1 MATNDEIIGNKLGG
15 ILCQSD
21 AHNDVSPDGQGYYIS
36 DGTVL
41 VRYVSDVPQIREML
55 DTARADTIKLY
66 PLMKKEEEEAI
77 RADTEK
83 QIFSEIDKLI
93 SYYTVSGEYSASG
106 SIAHIQRSRY
116 ESLKE
121 QHKVD

>member
-41 VRYVSDVPQIREML
+41 VRYVSDVPKIREML
-55 DTARADTIKLY
+55 DTARADT
-66 PLMKKEEEEAI
+66 A
-77 RADTEK
+77 K
-83 QIFSEIDKLI
+83 QILRPDWSILSREDILDRI
-93 SYYTVSGEYSASG
+93 EYLK
-106 SIAHIQRSRY
+106 HVY
-116 ESLKE
+116 E
-121 QHKVD
+121 VD